1 MNSQVD
7 LESTLAEALV
17 RLYENQL
24 KDYDWAWHDLRAL
37 CEEDPIRAYECIVKA
52 AESPYP
58 NVAAALGAGFLEELI
73 EDSAAQILDRLLKDA
88 EKSENLRYALA
99 NAMAFSH
106 LTGSEE
112 RDKQLEN
119 FWERWN
125 LRAYYERLCNDSNF
139 GTAKSEQIHES
150 KLGKVILRFFTEP
163 TGESQRIRFAAEYDD
178 CADISETAGKIRILG
193 QIELSKLMK
202 WRSDLWKL
210 YENVGGTH
218 RFKLGASTCLGIFI
232 EEKNTGLT
240 VIRVNFWIDNFL
252 MPQMMDLD
260 LDQTYL
266 GQFIKDLDLVI
277 AAAGS

>member
-24 KDYDWAWHDLRAL
+24 EDYDWAWHDLRAL
-37 CEEDPIRAYECIVKA
+37 CEEDPIRGYDCVAKA

-58 NVAAALGAGFLEELI
+58 RVAAALGAGILEELI
-73 EDSAAQILDRLLKDA
+73 ENSAAQILDRLLEDA
-88 EKSENLRYALA
+88 EKSENLRYALSS
-99 NAMAFSH
+99 AMAFSH
-106 LTGSEE
+106 LTGNEE
-112 RDKQLEN
+112 RDEQLNN
-119 FWERWN
+119 FYKRWN
-125 LRAYYERLCNDSNF
+125 LRDYYERLCNDSNF
-139 GTAKSEQIHES
+139 GTTTRDQIHES
-150 KLGKVILRFFTEP
+150 KLGEVVLHFYTEP
-163 TGESQRIRFAAEYDD
+163 RGESQRIRFAAKYDD

-193 QIELSKLMK
+193 QIELNELIN
-202 WRSDLWKL
+202 WRSELWKL
-210 YENVGGTH
+210 YENVGGIH
-218 RFKLGASTCLGIFI
+218 RFKLGANTCLGVFI
-232 EEKNTGLT
+232 EVKKTGLT

-266 GQFIKDLDLVI
+266 GQFINDLDLVI